1 MAVLLVLDLWLQAV
15 GICKNFPPVFGHHN
29 LLVRPF
35 QLEAITMIAAAIL
48 IFAMLPANSK
58 NLSSNAL
65 TSAYEGPQPRI
76 KNGVD
81 FLGCLTLV
89 SALASPLL
97 ALNLGGN
104 VLPWSHPLVI
114 TLFSLT
120 PFLITGFCYIELHVA
135 ACPVIPLR
143 FLRSAAILKVLL
155 ASVPI
160 LFAWNQVRPSDSM

>member
-1 MAVLLVLDLWLQAV
+1 
-15 GICKNFPPVFGHHN
+15 
-29 LLVRPF
+29 
-35 QLEAITMIAAAIL
+35 MIAAAIL
-48 IFAMLPANSK
+48 IYATLPTQPK
-58 NLSSNAL
+58 ILSSNAL
-65 TSAYEGPQPRI
+65 TSASHTPKPRTY
-76 KNGVD
+76 NGVD

-104 VLPWSHPLVI
+104 VLPWSHQVVI
-114 TLFSLT
+114 TLFSVT
-120 PFLITGFCYIELHVA
+120 PFLIAAFCYIELYVA

-160 LFAWNQVRPSDSM
+160 LFAWNQARPSDSM